1 MNKLALGLTAAAL
14 ALAPAA
20 PVLAAGKSATV
31 SFEVPGA
38 DDATSTKASYTC
50 GDQTVAVEYINAGSV
65 SLALLTL
72 KDDFVVAANVL
83 SGSGARYTGAQY
95 VWWSK
100 GMTAATLTNLM
111 TDTQTPVEC
120 TAKK

>member
-1 MNKLALGLTAAAL
+1 MKTLALGLAAAAL

-20 PVLAAGKSATV
+20 PALAAGKSATV
-31 SFEVPGA
+31 SFVVPGA
-38 DDATSTKASYTC
+38 DEATSTKATYTC

-72 KDDFVVAANVL
+72 KDEFVAAANVL
-83 SGSGARYTGAQY
+83 SGSGAKYAGDQY
-95 VWWSK
+95 IWWSK
-100 GMTAATLTNLM
+100 GQDEATLTNLM
-111 TDTQTPVEC
+111 TDSQTPVDC

>member
-1 MNKLALGLTAAAL
+1 MKILALGLAAAL
-14 ALAPAA
+14 ALAPATA
-20 PVLAAGKSATV
+20 VLAADTSATI

-38 DDATSTKASYTC
+38 DEATSTKATYTC

-83 SGSGARYTGAQY
+83 SGSGAQYAGAQY
-95 VWWSK
+95 IWWSK
-100 GMTAATLTNLM
+100 GMSDATLTDLM
-111 TDTQTPVEC
+111 TDTQTPVAC